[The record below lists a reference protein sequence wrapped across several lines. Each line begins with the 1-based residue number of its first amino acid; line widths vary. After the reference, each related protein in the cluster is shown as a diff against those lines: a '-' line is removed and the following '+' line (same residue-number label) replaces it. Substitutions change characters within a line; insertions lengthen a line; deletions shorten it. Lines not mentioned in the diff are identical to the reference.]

1 MDPSEPAEGQNEP
14 SEQSFNI
21 SPSSSGRQR
30 KKNPKYLDYEMNDAG
45 VDKTIEQAPSKKSS
59 EGDGASLQKGQRK
72 GRKPRAAVQKPS
84 DGKKASTDSV
94 GETVAATPKKRG
106 RPPKTPKPSETVTAD
121 GNLPAGKTEESVAEK
136 SAQQENVTPNAKRKY
151 VRKKAQQVV
160 EDPPREKD
168 PAEPEDQT
176 GGRHRRGAAKA
187 ALKYLHTLAKEMIS
201 HASEEPG
208 ANRDDSVPEKKGPG
222 HRNGRRRK
230 RYDSAAPED
239 EDFVPNVE
247 EEADEM
253 ESESEEEYVASDSD
267 VFVPLNTS
275 RQQACSVGQPA
286 NVVYFK
292 AVWEAAETTK
302 KFREEHYS
310 SWVFPE
316 WVPSIK
322 DWDFVAES
330 SREKYLPEELESVE
344 FSVTREGLQKEEK
357 LRLSRFES
365 VPAHSDR
372 WDMLLF
378 AGGPVWA
385 LEWCPTPDGAPA
397 TQYVALACYR
407 GMDDVHRVNQTY
419 TEPGLVQ
426 LWDCG
431 RLKYNNR
438 PDSQPVL
445 VYGLAQDKGF
455 IWQLKWCPAGGWEP
469 PSSSRK
475 APFLPRLGLLAVATS
490 NGVVTIYS
498 LPHPDALLSNQK
510 CPTPKKDDANPP
522 IYKVRGVMT
531 LKLGSIK
538 APRREKSGQVL
549 SMDWL
554 PQKPHNIMAVGF
566 YDGIVGLWDLSTKS
580 ALLRVRESDR
590 SLTLLPYRCILA
602 HDQAVRALTF
612 CAASRHLLATAGEDR
627 YVKTWDLRRL
637 FEPIKVQR
645 RYLSNEMC
653 WPLDMPGV
661 MKAKDLAFVPHGSMG
676 VHFLDH
682 NLNTYFAISRSIA
695 VWSLSYSEWV
705 NGVLSADALG
715 EVIFTFLPVVQYAAP
730 HIKRTILKRFPAYFT
745 SKMLRDEAEND
756 HEGPEKEEHVA
767 QEGGDAASEGG
778 GVRNDASRPL
788 MGPTYRDA
796 AKRHLVQFS
805 DFDMTNLERIEKR
818 ALWKRMQST
827 EGKLKMDLDEMPLT
841 ALHKVRFSPNMSS
854 HLWLASGGQT
864 GLVRLHC
871 LRSLVTSQCKK
882 MIAGTQTQFN
892 ALYSQKDQREE
903 QL

>member
-1 MDPSEPAEGQNEP
+1 
-14 SEQSFNI
+14 
-21 SPSSSGRQR
+21 
-30 KKNPKYLDYEMNDAG
+30 
-45 VDKTIEQAPSKKSS
+45 
-59 EGDGASLQKGQRK
+59 
-72 GRKPRAAVQKPS
+72 
-84 DGKKASTDSV
+84 
-94 GETVAATPKKRG
+94 
-106 RPPKTPKPSETVTAD
+106 
-121 GNLPAGKTEESVAEK
+121 
-136 SAQQENVTPNAKRKY
+136 
-151 VRKKAQQVV
+151 
-160 EDPPREKD
+160 
-168 PAEPEDQT
+168 
-176 GGRHRRGAAKA
+176 
-187 ALKYLHTLAKEMIS
+187 
-201 HASEEPG
+201 
-208 ANRDDSVPEKKGPG
+208 
-222 HRNGRRRK
+222 
-230 RYDSAAPED
+230 
-239 EDFVPNVE
+239 
-247 EEADEM
+247 
-253 ESESEEEYVASDSD
+253 
-267 VFVPLNTS
+267 
-275 RQQACSVGQPA
+275 
-286 NVVYFK
+286 
-292 AVWEAAETTK
+292 
-302 KFREEHYS
+302 
-310 SWVFPE
+310 
-316 WVPSIK
+316 
-322 DWDFVAES
+322 
-330 SREKYLPEELESVE
+330 
-344 FSVTREGLQKEEK
+344 
-357 LRLSRFES
+357 
-365 VPAHSDR
+365 
-372 WDMLLF
+372 MLLF

-531 LKLGSIK
+531 LKLGSVK
-538 APRREKSGQVL
+538 APRKEKSGQVL

-645 RYLSNEMC
+645 RYLSNEIC
-653 WPLDMPGV
+653 WPLDIPGV
-661 MKAKDLAFVPHGSMG
+661 MEAKDVAFVPQGSLG

-705 NGVLSADALG
+705 NGALSADALG
-715 EVIFTFLPVVQYAAP
+715 EVIFSFLPVIQYAIP
-730 HIKRTILKRFPAYFT
+730 HIKRTIVKRF
-745 SKMLRDEAEND
+745 
-756 HEGPEKEEHVA
+756 
-767 QEGGDAASEGG
+767 
-778 GVRNDASRPL
+778 
-788 MGPTYRDA
+788 
-796 AKRHLVQFS
+796 QFS

-854 HLWLASGGQT
+854 HLWFASGGQT

-871 LRSLVTSQCKK
+871 LRSLFASQCKK
-882 MIAGTQTQFN
+882 MIADTQTQFN

>member
-1 MDPSEPAEGQNEP
+1 
-14 SEQSFNI
+14 
-21 SPSSSGRQR
+21 
-30 KKNPKYLDYEMNDAG
+30 
-45 VDKTIEQAPSKKSS
+45 
-59 EGDGASLQKGQRK
+59 
-72 GRKPRAAVQKPS
+72 
-84 DGKKASTDSV
+84 
-94 GETVAATPKKRG
+94 
-106 RPPKTPKPSETVTAD
+106 
-121 GNLPAGKTEESVAEK
+121 
-136 SAQQENVTPNAKRKY
+136 
-151 VRKKAQQVV
+151 
-160 EDPPREKD
+160 
-168 PAEPEDQT
+168 
-176 GGRHRRGAAKA
+176 
-187 ALKYLHTLAKEMIS
+187 
-201 HASEEPG
+201 
-208 ANRDDSVPEKKGPG
+208 
-222 HRNGRRRK
+222 
-230 RYDSAAPED
+230 
-239 EDFVPNVE
+239 
-247 EEADEM
+247 
-253 ESESEEEYVASDSD
+253 
-267 VFVPLNTS
+267 
-275 RQQACSVGQPA
+275 
-286 NVVYFK
+286 
-292 AVWEAAETTK
+292 
-302 KFREEHYS
+302 
-310 SWVFPE
+310 
-316 WVPSIK
+316 
-322 DWDFVAES
+322 
-330 SREKYLPEELESVE
+330 
-344 FSVTREGLQKEEK
+344 
-357 LRLSRFES
+357 
-365 VPAHSDR
+365 
-372 WDMLLF
+372 
-378 AGGPVWA
+378 
-385 LEWCPTPDGAPA
+385 
-397 TQYVALACYR
+397 
-407 GMDDVHRVNQTY
+407 
-419 TEPGLVQ
+419 
-426 LWDCG
+426 
-431 RLKYNNR
+431 
-438 PDSQPVL
+438 
-445 VYGLAQDKGF
+445 
-455 IWQLKWCPAGGWEP
+455 
-469 PSSSRK
+469 
-475 APFLPRLGLLAVATS
+475 
-490 NGVVTIYS
+490 
-498 LPHPDALLSNQK
+498 
-510 CPTPKKDDANPP
+510 
-522 IYKVRGVMT
+522 MT

-682 NLNTYFAISRSIA
+682 NLNTYFAISRSIP